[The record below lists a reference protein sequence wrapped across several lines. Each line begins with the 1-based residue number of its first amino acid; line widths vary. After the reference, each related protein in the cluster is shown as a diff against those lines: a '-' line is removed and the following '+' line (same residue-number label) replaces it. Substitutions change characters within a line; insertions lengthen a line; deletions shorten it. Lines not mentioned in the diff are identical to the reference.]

1 MLHVL
6 LWNIFPPEQR
16 ITNDFSGQ
24 YIWKNKNFKANFML
38 ALAFLRTA
46 LSAHDNLFTGP
57 RLSCLEM
64 AQVNFL
70 VPPGRQTT
78 FKSDV
83 AESWPWVVLWVSAK
97 REVTFL
103 APGQ

>member
-1 MLHVL
+1 
-6 LWNIFPPEQR
+6 
-16 ITNDFSGQ
+16 
-24 YIWKNKNFKANFML
+24 ML

-83 AESWPWVVLWVSAK
+83 AESWPWVVL
-97 REVTFL
+97 
-103 APGQ
+103 